1 MLSVS
6 PVVSPI
12 QIQLPEPPEPG
23 RDAEVFGF
31 HVHLRGPHEETEV
44 VPGRGGEN
52 FCETMAQTMVWMV
65 MLEENLRSLDGLRW
79 FY

>member
-1 MLSVS
+1 LFH
-6 PVVSPI
+6 PK
-12 QIQLPEPPEPG
+12 IQLPEPG

-52 FCETMAQTMVWMV
+52 
-65 MLEENLRSLDGLRW
+65 LRNDGSNDGLDGDVGGKSEKFGW
-79 FY
+79 FEMVLLDDFTR